1 MSPGRLARLTRGARR
16 VPVRILGR
24 LPRRLP
30 AWILPPPP
38 ATDVRE
44 RLRAAA
50 GAFVGI
56 ALTAWLASM
65 WSIED
70 GAVPMLIAPMGASA
84 VLLFAVPASP
94 LAQPWPVLCGNLVA
108 ALVGIT
114 AAKLLG
120 PTLLGAAVAVG
131 VTVALTSLLR
141 SLHPPAGAVALT
153 AVLGGPEVVEAGY
166 RFVATPV
173 MLDSILMV
181 VAAILYNHVTG
192 RSYPHVA
199 HATAHPHQPPPRFH
213 LSREELDEVLADY
226 GEALDIDRDDLEALV
241 RELAGRASQVQA
253 MHPAPAPVTAQ
264 SRAPG
269 PAPCPAP
276 APAP

>member
-1 MSPGRLARLTRGARR
+1 MA
-16 VPVRILGR
+16 R

-30 AWILPPPP
+30 AWFAARLPGRAPAWLLPPPL
-38 ATDVRE
+38 AMDRRE
-44 RLRAAA
+44 RARAAA

-56 ALTAWLASM
+56 AMTAWLASL
-65 WSIED
+65 WSPGD

-108 ALVGIT
+108 ALVGIS

-120 PTLLGAAVAVG
+120 PTMLGAAAAVG

-153 AVLGGPEVVEAGY
+153 AVLGGPEVAEAGY

-173 MLDSILMV
+173 MLDSILIV
-181 VAAILYNHVTG
+181 VAAILYNHLTG

-199 HATAHPHQPPPRFH
+199 HATAHPHAPPAQFQ

-241 RELAGRASQVQA
+241 RELAGRASQAQRMPPTPVT
-253 MHPAPAPVTAQ
+253 APAPG
-264 SRAPG
+264 RAP
-269 PAPCPAP
+269 
-276 APAP
+276 